1 MGASDPGQV
10 RRSFGQV
17 NGKTLFV
24 GKKMTDKDT
33 AATVA
38 SEAVRAIR
46 GMNAL
51 LKDYLG
57 TALAH
62 LYELQETETIRLI
75 VGAQPLIPPM
85 PDGLLK
91 FKTSSIKEYKKF
103 FFASVLA
110 AWWFTRTVAVFDKE
124 MVEELLTTDQADL
137 QISVSQF
144 ARFLGNPVLIPFEKP
159 YHDDGADILG
169 CIVGFATD
177 DPIGFNGLNSFVFL
191 PVFMDPETEL
201 PNFAV
206 GLARFNTRDKK
217 QALPLRDLIG
227 SVAEAQYDGGIPGFS
242 LYRKELTSK
251 LAYLLTETP
260 DVNRCMS
267 VSAPAIKRPRRRP
280 ETIFPPERPRF
291 MPLGEEFGNLIR
303 QYREREVTSGH
314 TIHGTV
320 RPHIR
325 RAHWHTFLMGA
336 GREKRILKWL
346 PPTFVKS
353 AELSEG

>member
-1 MGASDPGQV
+1 MLIDQTTRDATSVALQGIKRISGLLDVYSGQNLAKIYAD
-10 RRSFGQV
+10 QE
-17 NGKTLFV
+17 KT
-24 GKKMTDKDT
+24 G
-33 AATVA
+33 
-38 SEAVRAIR
+38 E
-46 GMNAL
+46 
-51 LKDYLG
+51 
-57 TALAH
+57 
-62 LYELQETETIRLI
+62 RLI
-75 VGAQPLIPPM
+75 VGAQPLVLPPIP
-85 PDGLLK
+85 G
-91 FKTSSIKEYKKF
+91 FKEAMERLPEEDRYIQISSGV
-103 FFASVLA
+103 VLVG
-110 AWWFTRTVAVFDKE
+110 WWYTKTVAQFDLDMLGE
-124 MVEELLTTDQADL
+124 LFDTDDSELMVSLEQCCK
-137 QISVSQF
+137 
-144 ARFLGNPVLIPFEKP
+144 FLGSPVLIPFEKP

-227 SVAEAQYDGGIPGFS
+227 SVAEAQDDGSIPGFS
-242 LYRKELTSK
+242 LYRKELTAK

-267 VSAPAIKRPRRRP
+267 VSSPTIKRPRRRP

-303 QYREREVTSGH
+303 QYRGREAASGH

>member
-1 MGASDPGQV
+1 
-10 RRSFGQV
+10 
-17 NGKTLFV
+17 
-24 GKKMTDKDT
+24 MTERKI
-33 AATVA
+33 AKAVA
-38 SEAVRAIR
+38 SEAVTAIT
-46 GMNAL
+46 GI
-51 LKDYLG
+51 K
-57 TALAH
+57 
-62 LYELQETETIRLI
+62 
-75 VGAQPLIPPM
+75 
-85 PDGLLK
+85 GLLK
-91 FKTSSIKEYKKF
+91 TYDGQAMAHLCEADELVPFHMIIGGQPLTPPTHEGRMALSKQDEKGLEKF
-103 FFASVLA
+103 YAESVLVG
-110 AWWFTRTVAVFDKE
+110 WWYTKTVAQFDLDMLGE
-124 MVEELLTTDQADL
+124 LFDTDDSELMVSLEQCCK
-137 QISVSQF
+137 
-144 ARFLGNPVLIPFEKP
+144 FLGSPVLIPFEKP

-227 SVAEAQYDGGIPGFS
+227 SVAEAQDDGSIPGFS
-242 LYRKELTSK
+242 LYRKELTAK

-267 VSAPAIKRPRRRP
+267 VSSPTIKRPRRRP

-303 QYREREVTSGH
+303 QYREREAASGH

>member
-1 MGASDPGQV
+1 M
-10 RRSFGQV
+10 
-17 NGKTLFV
+17 
-24 GKKMTDKDT
+24 
-33 AATVA
+33 
-38 SEAVRAIR
+38 
-46 GMNAL
+46 
-51 LKDYLG
+51 
-57 TALAH
+57 
-62 LYELQETETIRLI
+62 
-75 VGAQPLIPPM
+75 
-85 PDGLLK
+85 
-91 FKTSSIKEYKKF
+91 
-103 FFASVLA
+103 
-110 AWWFTRTVAVFDKE
+110 
-124 MVEELLTTDQADL
+124 
-137 QISVSQF
+137 
-144 ARFLGNPVLIPFEKP
+144 
-159 YHDDGADILG
+159 
-169 CIVGFATD
+169 IVGFATD
-177 DPIGFNGLNSFVFL
+177 DPIDFNGLNSFVFL
-191 PVFMDPETEL
+191 PVFIDSETEL
-201 PNFAV
+201 PNFSV

-217 QALPLRDLIG
+217 QALHLRDLIG
-227 SVAEAQYDGGIPGFS
+227 SVAEALDDDGILGFS
-242 LYRKELTSK
+242 LYQKELTSK

-303 QYREREVTSGH
+303 EHREREVASGH

>member
-1 MGASDPGQV
+1 MLIDQTTRDATSAALQGIKRISGLLDVYSGQNLAKMYSDQE
-10 RRSFGQV
+10 
-17 NGKTLFV
+17 KT
-24 GKKMTDKDT
+24 G
-33 AATVA
+33 
-38 SEAVRAIR
+38 
-46 GMNAL
+46 
-51 LKDYLG
+51 
-57 TALAH
+57 
-62 LYELQETETIRLI
+62 ELLI
-75 VGAQPLIPPM
+75 VGAQPLVLPPIL
-85 PDGLLK
+85 G
-91 FKTSSIKEYKKF
+91 FKEAMEHLPEEDRYFQVSSGV
-103 FFASVLA
+103 VLVG
-110 AWWFTRTVAVFDKE
+110 WWYTKTVAQFDLD
-124 MVEELLTTDQADL
+124 MLGELFDTDDSGL
-137 QISVSQF
+137 MISLEQCCK
-144 ARFLGNPVLIPFEKP
+144 FLGSPVLIPLEKP
-159 YHDDGADILG
+159 YRDDGADILG

-177 DPIGFNGLNSFVFL
+177 DPIGFNGRNSFVFL
-191 PVFMDPETEL
+191 PVLMDRESEL

-227 SVAEAQYDGGIPGFS
+227 SVAEAQDDGGIPGFS
-242 LYRKELTSK
+242 LYRKELTAK

-267 VSAPAIKRPRRRP
+267 VSAPTIKRPRRRP

-303 QYREREVTSGH
+303 QYREREAASGH

-336 GREKRILKWL
+336 GREKRTLKWL

>member
-1 MGASDPGQV
+1 MLGE
-10 RRSFGQV
+10 
-17 NGKTLFV
+17 LFD
-24 GKKMTDKDT
+24 TDD
-33 AATVA
+33 
-38 SEAVRAIR
+38 SEL
-46 GMNAL
+46 M
-51 LKDYLG
+51 
-57 TALAH
+57 
-62 LYELQETETIRLI
+62 
-75 VGAQPLIPPM
+75 
-85 PDGLLK
+85 
-91 FKTSSIKEYKKF
+91 
-103 FFASVLA
+103 
-110 AWWFTRTVAVFDKE
+110 
-124 MVEELLTTDQADL
+124 
-137 QISVSQF
+137 ISLEQCCK
-144 ARFLGNPVLIPFEKP
+144 FLGSPVLIPFEKP

-177 DPIGFNGLNSFVFL
+177 DPIDFNGLNSFVFL
-191 PVFMDPETEL
+191 PVFIDSETEL
-201 PNFAV
+201 PNFSV

-217 QALPLRDLIG
+217 QALHLRDLIG
-227 SVAEAQYDGGIPGFS
+227 SVAEALDDDGILGFS
-242 LYRKELTSK
+242 LYQKELTSK

-303 QYREREVTSGH
+303 EHREREVASGH

>member
-1 MGASDPGQV
+1 MERLPEEDRYIQISSGV
-10 RRSFGQV
+10 V
-17 NGKTLFV
+17 LV
-24 GKKMTDKDT
+24 GWWYTK
-33 AATVA
+33 TVA
-38 SEAVRAIR
+38 QFDLDMLGELFDTDDSE
-46 GMNAL
+46 L
-51 LKDYLG
+51 
-57 TALAH
+57 
-62 LYELQETETIRLI
+62 
-75 VGAQPLIPPM
+75 
-85 PDGLLK
+85 
-91 FKTSSIKEYKKF
+91 
-103 FFASVLA
+103 
-110 AWWFTRTVAVFDKE
+110 
-124 MVEELLTTDQADL
+124 MVSLEQCCK
-137 QISVSQF
+137 
-144 ARFLGNPVLIPFEKP
+144 FLGSPVLIPFEKP

-227 SVAEAQYDGGIPGFS
+227 SVAEAQDDGSIPGFS
-242 LYRKELTSK
+242 LYRKELTAK

-267 VSAPAIKRPRRRP
+267 VSSPTIKRPRRRP

-303 QYREREVTSGH
+303 QYRGREAASGH

>member
-1 MGASDPGQV
+1 MRDRKIAIKAVHDALRAT
-10 RRSFGQV
+10 RRVEG
-17 NGKTLFV
+17 
-24 GKKMTDKDT
+24 
-33 AATVA
+33 
-38 SEAVRAIR
+38 
-46 GMNAL
+46 L
-51 LKDYLG
+51 LETFTG
-57 TALAH
+57 EALAR
-62 LYELQETETIRLI
+62 LYEEQKKPSGPSVPQEREYI
-75 VGAQPLIPPM
+75 VGAQPMIHPGLFDARLMIDPKGIKQPIPITEK
-85 PDGLLK
+85 DWEQ
-91 FKTSSIKEYKKF
+91 FYVSS
-103 FFASVLA
+103 VMVG
-110 AWWFTRTVAVFDKE
+110 WWYTKTVAQFDLD
-124 MVEELLTTDQADL
+124 MLGELFDTDDSEL
-137 QISVSQF
+137 MISLEQCCK
-144 ARFLGNPVLIPFEKP
+144 FLGSPVLIPFEKP
-159 YHDDGADILG
+159 YHDNGADILG

-177 DPIGFNGLNSFVFL
+177 NPIGFNGLNSFVFL

-227 SVAEAQYDGGIPGFS
+227 SVAEAQDDGGIPGFS

-267 VSAPAIKRPRRRP
+267 VSEPAIKRPRRRP

-303 QYREREVTSGH
+303 QYREREAASGH

-336 GREKRILKWL
+336 GREKRTLKWL